1 VIRYRPPQKKSAPY
15 ITPTGYNLLND
26 ELRRLWKKDR
36 PKIVEQV
43 SEAAALGDRSE
54 NADYIYGKRRLGE
67 IDRRIRYLSQR
78 LDELIVVDKIP
89 EDTNRIFFGAH
100 IELTRKDD
108 TRVKYRIVGPD
119 EFDRASQYISCDSP
133 VAKDLIGKQLGDHA
147 NIRINNT
154 NSKFEISAI
163 YYDGK

>member
-1 VIRYRPPQKKSAPY
+1 MIRYRPPQKKSAPY

-89 EDTNRIFFGAH
+89 GDTNRIFFWGTH
-100 IELTRKDD
+100 
-108 TRVKYRIVGPD
+108 
-119 EFDRASQYISCDSP
+119 
-133 VAKDLIGKQLGDHA
+133 
-147 NIRINNT
+147 RINP
-154 NSKFEISAI
+154 KR
-163 YYDGK
+163 